1 MKITFAE
8 AYSYHGIGHR
18 DNQEDARFPDHDE
31 VRADSYHSF
40 VVCDG
45 VGGSEKGEVAS
56 KLVAGTLGNELE
68 QNLADEPL
76 RVQDLAAALDAC
88 YDALAKNTTPR
99 NLGMATTMTM
109 ISANLTGVTA
119 AHIGDSRIY
128 HIRPG
133 VGILY
138 RSEDHSLVN
147 ALVKAGV
154 VKEEEAENHPQSNV
168 ITRCHAQWSRRQMS
182 VDTILTTAR
191 SLNGVTYLWGGTTP
205 KALDCSGFT
214 QVCFRNTGTL
224 LPRNASAQ
232 AKIGEN
238 VAVDKPEQWEA
249 GDLLFF
255 GPDPDT
261 TRITHVGIYLGNG
274 RYIHCSGMVMTS
286 SINPTDPLF
295 LARRVLAVRRIN
307 RGFSRIA
314 THGWYF

>member
-1 MKITFAE
+1 MKITFTE

-18 DNQEDARFPDHDE
+18 DNQEDARFPNHDE

-56 KLVAGTLGNELE
+56 RIVAETLGNELE

-88 YDALAKNTTPR
+88 YYALAKNTTPR

-168 ITRCHAQWSRRQMS
+168 ITRC
-182 VDTILTTAR
+182 LTFNREQPRDSATMVLIKDVLPGDYFVLMTDGVVHCIDDNRLVEVLSAPFTNREKCDRLRELSADSADNNTLWMVQVERVVHDNRDNEDLDDPDMQLTA
-191 SLNGVTYLWGGTTP
+191 
-205 KALDCSGFT
+205 SGFT
-214 QVCFRNTGTL
+214 TPPSVTAQPGCYDL
-224 LPRNASAQ
+224 EASAAQ
-232 AKIGEN
+232 PLCIHE
-238 VAVDKPEQWEA
+238 VKPGQPRK
-249 GDLLFF
+249 GFFQKLF
-255 GPDPDT
+255 
-261 TRITHVGIYLGNG
+261 
-274 RYIHCSGMVMTS
+274 S
-286 SINPTDPLF
+286 
-295 LARRVLAVRRIN
+295 
-307 RGFSRIA
+307 
-314 THGWYF
+314 